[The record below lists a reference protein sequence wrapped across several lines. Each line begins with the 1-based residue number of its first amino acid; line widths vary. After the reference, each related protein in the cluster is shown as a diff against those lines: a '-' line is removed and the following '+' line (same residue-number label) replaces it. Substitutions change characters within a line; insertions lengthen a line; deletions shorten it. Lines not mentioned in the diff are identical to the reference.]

1 MLWTRRTKIAVATVA
16 LAAVLPSLAAGSSWR
31 DWGRSRHAR
40 HADWCQQGGSNR
52 LAEGMTLIEMQL
64 ALKPEQ
70 QDAWARLAEVVER
83 VGRDLAGHCSGSVAD
98 VPSGLARLESGIEAG
113 LKAVRELR
121 PPLEAFYA
129 VLEPGQRARLDG
141 LLKDRL

>member
-1 MLWTRRTKIAVATVA
+1 MFWTRRTKIAVATVA

-31 DWGRSRHAR
+31 DWGRGRHAGS
-40 HADWCQQGGSNR
+40 AGWCQQGGSAR

-70 QDAWARLAEVVER
+70 QHAWARVAEVVER
-83 VGRDLAGHCSGSVAD
+83 VGRDLAGLCGGSVAD
-98 VPSGLARLESGIEAG
+98 VPSGLARLESGIEAS
-113 LKAVRELR
+113 LKAMRELR
-121 PPLEAFYA
+121 PPLEALYA
-129 VLEPGQRARLDG
+129 VLDPGQRARLDG